1 MYLRGLNYA
10 KRRLIRDSRGS
21 ISVLTIGLFS
31 LLLITTLVLSDI
43 SSVYLAKR
51 TLILASEAAVQRGL
65 KNLDQAA
72 YYSGE
77 YNLTRMLDNTLG
89 IPEEDPGIPID
100 CRAGLFDAREVLDN
114 WQGRDGST
122 SRMNV
127 SSMQLTNFK
136 CDGFQIYLESAAMV
150 RLPFPLSFL
159 GIEDVEIHG
168 SAGAVGERAETNN
181 FSGFDIG

>member
-1 MYLRGLNYA
+1 MYLRGL
-10 KRRLIRDSRGS
+10 KFLRTKLLQDTRGS

-51 TLILASEAAVQRGL
+51 TLTLASEAAVQRGL

-72 YYSGE
+72 YYSDK

-89 IPEEDPGIPID
+89 NPEEDPGIPID
-100 CRAGLFDAREVLDN
+100 CGAGASDAREVLNN
-114 WQGRDGST
+114 WQGRDGSS
-122 SRMNV
+122 SRVNV
-127 SSMQLTNFK
+127 STFTLTDFQ
-136 CDGFQIYLESAAMV
+136 CDGFQIYLESAARV
-150 RLPFPLSFL
+150 RIPFPLPFL
-159 GIEDVEIHG
+159 GVDEVHIHG
-168 SAGAVGERAETNN
+168 SAGAIGERAETNN